1 MPRKVICILLFACL
15 LLASVCPVYASEP
28 TEQTAVPA
36 MRTISVDGRDF
47 AFYAYMIGD
56 DTYVRA
62 RDLAAALAGT
72 RQQFW
77 TPYASV
83 NVFGSVVYLAK
94 TYGQWDKYEPTGD
107 ELSAGD
113 GVAKTVVPK
122 IVYACVDDA
131 YQKRAMMSDN
141 LIVKIEGYTI
151 EDTTYVKLRDVA
163 RAFDFAL
170 SWDAAQ
176 NRIEIDTE
184 TAYLAS
190 AYPRP
195 AYTDEKY
202 IIGAAY
208 ESERM
213 LFINEMPILSYVIA
227 PYGGGKNEELLYIVA
242 EDLVGYGFD
251 LSWNDSVK
259 LLALTYNAEK
269 PFAMMDGEVIN
280 GERSTQPVSAV
291 YSDRV
296 NVTLDGQMIDAYNLD
311 GRVLIPVTALY
322 PYGIFSYGLD
332 PDQSYNAIRKR
343 INIDFLKL
351 RLSRE
356 FETTPREQFVHEA
369 VDYKSYNT
377 FGKLNFSSVTRG
389 TICYQAENGQMNGMT
404 AFWVSRSEYDPDYNN
419 FFGYV
424 KDGAMEGAGLYTH
437 RHYESYAM
445 YEPRENNAYERG
457 IFRENELYDGIEY
470 KSGLHVGLAGKNY
483 RGYRNEGAFVD
494 GYQRRSVVESAPQKK
509 TRFGYRILCEG
520 EVKDGAFRGYY
531 RAYGDDGT
539 LTFEGQHG
547 DYNE

>member
-1 MPRKVICILLFACL
+1 MSRKVICILLFACL

-77 TPYASV
+77 TPYKSG
-83 NVFGSVVYLAK
+83 FYLDDTVYLGK
-94 TYGQWDKYEPTGD
+94 TYGQWEKYEPTGD
-107 ELSAGD
+107 EFSTGD
-113 GVAKTVVPK
+113 GAAKTVVPK
-122 IVYACVDDA
+122 IVNACVDDA
-131 YQKRAMMSDN
+131 YQRDFISGDR
-141 LIVKIEGYTI
+141 LIVGVEGCKID
-151 EDTTYVKLRDVA
+151 DTTYVKLRDVA

-176 NRIEIDTE
+176 NRIGIDTE

-227 PYGGGKNEELLYIVA
+227 PHGGGKNEELLYIVA

-311 GRVLIPVTALY
+311 GRVLIPVAALY

-332 PDQSYNAIRKR
+332 PDRSNNAISER

-377 FGKLNFSSVTRG
+377 FGKLNFSAVTRG
-389 TICYQAENGQMNGMT
+389 TICYQAENGQMNGLT

-419 FFGYV
+419 FLGYV

-437 RHYESYAM
+437 RRYESPAM
-445 YEPRENNAYERG
+445 YVPRENNAYERG
-457 IFRENELYDGIEY
+457 IFRKNKLYDGIKY
-470 KSGLHVGLAGKNY
+470 QSGGVVGIVGE
-483 RGYRNEGAFVD
+483 GYRNEGAFVD

-520 EVKDGAFRGYY
+520 EVKDGAFCGYY